1 MRPNL
6 SHFHRRLR
14 DNLLQVRHAHLHDLP
29 GPFPQRHDLPD
40 VPARGDG
47 GIPDLESQPGYQEV
61 PAVQESDREDRR
73 LRKGGLYLRGRV
85 VLEMHGAV
93 G

>member
-1 MRPNL
+1 MRSNL

-47 GIPDLESQPGYQEV
+47 GIPNLESQHGYQEV

-85 VLEMHGAV
+85 VLEVHGAV